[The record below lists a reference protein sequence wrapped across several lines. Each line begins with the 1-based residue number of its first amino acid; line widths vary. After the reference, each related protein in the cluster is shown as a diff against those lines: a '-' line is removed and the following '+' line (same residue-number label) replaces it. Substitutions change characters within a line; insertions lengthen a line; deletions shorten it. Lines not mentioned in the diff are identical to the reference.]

1 VSTFTATVDTK
12 RAIVRLDVDL
22 SDVNGQNIT
31 ITRTNL
37 NTGVATIVRAYGST
51 GGLFVIAPAGQTTNS
66 VPTLLGGRGVFYD
79 TEAPLDVPLLYT
91 ASYNSGPT
99 LVPLNQNPY
108 FENGRLSPWAG
119 QNNATVSVINTQFHQ
134 GGWSLQVTPDGVTA
148 VPQAVSEEWIAVP
161 LKSYTLSG
169 WLRTTSNATRNLSI
183 FWFNAGHTFISSSQ
197 ISNALVAGTWTQ
209 YGPSAFNAPG
219 TAAFG
224 RIATNDGGTPAA
236 GNPWQCDE
244 LLVSSSQNVSL
255 LSSVVIVPSNGY
267 GWLKDPVRPANSV
280 PIDCRR
286 PVLVTTRFGGSGVA
300 WLGLGDESDASSS
313 ALFNVNNSQFPV
325 PVSRI
330 REAPTGSV
338 RLMPRS
344 QADVTAL
351 RALLA
356 PGSPLLLQLPPA
368 YGEDDRYIFPGNVGR
383 SHVFNDQRL
392 PRRLVAFPF
401 ATVAPPIGPMQGVLG
416 ARWTDLCAH
425 TSTWG
430 SVYAS
435 GGGAYDR
442 FGRTVAPG
450 SWGAP
455 DVPPTAGATYTLG
468 GVAGDMSVAGGLGV
482 IALSVVNTSDRAF
495 IGSQADVEQYLTV
508 LPPVVA
514 TGAGYQVAVLARH
527 VDASNYYR
535 LGIEFGLTGAT
546 LIFVTKRV
554 AAVETT
560 VASVAG
566 PTYAAGQTW
575 HIHASVVGTALK
587 VSGWKDGT
595 PEPVEFSV
603 STTDAALGAAAP
615 YGVYARANTGN
626 TNTLPIT
633 VQVEDLQV
641 KGTVTWQGVLDGVLA

>member
-1 VSTFTATVDTK
+1 MSTFTATVDTR
-12 RAIVRLDVDL
+12 RAMVRLDVDL
-22 SDVNGQNIT
+22 SDINGQNIT

-37 NTGVATIVRAYGST
+37 TTGVATIVRGYGST
-51 GGLFVIAPAGQTTNS
+51 GGLFVVAPAGQTSNS
-66 VPTLLGGRGVFYD
+66 VPTLINGRGVFYD
-79 TEAPLDVPLLYT
+79 TEAPLDVPLQYT
-91 ASYNSGPT
+91 ATYNSGPT
-99 LVPLNQNPY
+99 LVPINQNPY
-108 FENGRLSPWAG
+108 FENGTRTPWAG
-119 QNNATVSVINTQFHQ
+119 QNNALVTVTNTQFHQ

-183 FWFNAGHTFISSSQ
+183 FWFTAAHGFISSSQ
-197 ISNALVAGTWTQ
+197 ISNALLAGVWTQ

-236 GNPWQCDE
+236 VNTWQGDE

-255 LSSVVIVPSNGY
+255 LSGVVIVPSNGY

-280 PIDCRR
+280 PLDCRR
-286 PVLVTTRFGGSGVA
+286 PILATTRSGGTGVA
-300 WLGLGDESDASSS
+300 WLGLGDEVDASVSG
-313 ALFNVNNSQFPV
+313 LFNMNNSQFPV

-330 REAPTGSV
+330 REAPTSSM
-338 RLMPRS
+338 RLMARS
-344 QADVTAL
+344 QADVAAL

-356 PGSPLLLQLPPA
+356 PGAPLLLQLPPA
-368 YGEDDRYIFPGNVGR
+368 YGEDDRYVFPGNVGR
-383 SHVFNDQRL
+383 AHVFNDQRL

-401 ATVAPPIGPMQGVLG
+401 ATVAAPVGPMQGVLG

-430 SVYAS
+430 SVFAAN
-435 GGGAYDR
+435 GGTYDG
-442 FGRTVAPG
+442 FARTVAPG

-455 DVPPTAGATYTLG
+455 EVAPTAGATYTLG
-468 GVAGDMSVAGGLGV
+468 GVAGDMSVTGGFGV

-508 LPPVVA
+508 IPPVVA
-514 TGAGYQVAVLARH
+514 TGAGYQVAALARQA
-527 VDASNYYR
+527 DASNYYR
-535 LGIEFGLTGAT
+535 LGIEFGLAGAT
-546 LIFVTKRV
+546 TIFVIKRV

-566 PTYAAGQTW
+566 PTYAAGQIW

-603 STTDAALGAAAP
+603 STTDAALAAAAP

-626 TNTLPIT
+626 TNALPIT
-633 VQVEDLQV
+633 IQVEDLQV
-641 KGTVTWQGVLDGVLA
+641 KGTVTWQGILDGALA